1 MTESYALN
9 NDAAMCIRAGEYDN
23 AISSLQRAVKKVRLA
38 ISGDLTPGLYL
49 EDVETGA
56 DDDLPFCSFIS
67 TDSSCFLKSVRNDSQ
82 HTIFGSPI
90 SLNQALPVTNTLCC
104 EKLSYVIVYNLA
116 LAHHLKAM
124 TSQLSRR
131 MTFITFERALR
142 LYENAHC
149 VLMGSPEI
157 DVSILHTLA
166 LVCNLGHLHC
176 VLGNKERSDLCYQN
190 LLSTMIYL
198 VDCGEVEDTIEGTI
212 PLDGFFSNV
221 MPLICNQASAP
232 AA

>member
-1 MTESYALN
+1 MTEPYKLN
-9 NDAAMCIRAGEYDN
+9 NDAAMCIKVGDYDN

-38 ISGDLTPGLYL
+38 ISSDLTPDQYL
-49 EDVETGA
+49 EDVVAGV
-56 DDDLPFCSFIS
+56 DDDRPLCSFLS

-82 HTIFGSPI
+82 HTIFRSPI
-90 SLNQALPVTNTLCC
+90 FLNQPLPLTNSLFY
-104 EKLSYVIVYNLA
+104 EKISYVIVYNLA
-116 LAHHLKAM
+116 LAYHLKAM

-131 MTFITFERALR
+131 MIFITFERALR
-142 LYENAHC
+142 QYENALC

-157 DVSILHTLA
+157 DFSILHTLA
-166 LVCNLGHLHC
+166 IVCNLGHLHC

-198 VDCGEVEDTIEGTI
+198 VDGGEVDTIEGTI

-221 MPLICNQASAP
+221 MPLISNMSSAP

>member
-1 MTESYALN
+1 MTEPYKLN
-9 NDAAMCIRAGEYDN
+9 NDAAMCIRVGDYDN

-38 ISGDLTPGLYL
+38 ICGDLTPDLYL
-49 EDVETGA
+49 EDVVTCV
-56 DDDLPFCSFIS
+56 DDDRPFCSFLS
-67 TDSSCFLKSVRNDSQ
+67 TTDSSNFLKSVNSQ
-82 HTIFGSPI
+82 HTIFRSPI
-90 SLNQALPVTNTLCC
+90 FLSQPLPVTNSLCC

-116 LAHHLKAM
+116 LSHHLKAM
-124 TSQLSRR
+124 TSQLSKR

-157 DVSILHTLA
+157 DVSILHTLSI
-166 LVCNLGHLHC
+166 VCNLGHLHG

-198 VDCGEVEDTIEGTI
+198 VDCGEVDTIEGTL

-221 MPLICNQASAP
+221 MPLICNMPSAP